1 MNNSISKLKLDINSV
16 KELVKV
22 ALKED
27 INTGD
32 LTTDNLI
39 PDNINVTANLKVK
52 ANGIIAGLSVAE
64 VVLKLLD
71 PEIIWEPLMDDGD
84 KVESGKIIANFN
96 GSYKAILTGERTV
109 LNFLQRISGIATQ
122 TNKYV
127 NALKGLKTIIL
138 DTRKTVPGHRIL
150 DKYAVKMGGGT
161 NHRFG
166 LFDLVMIKDNHI
178 KIAGGI
184 SNAVLEIKAKVES
197 TIKIEVETSILEEV
211 EEAIKT
217 DVDIIMLDNMS
228 IDQMRKAVKL
238 IDGKVLTEASGNI
251 TLESVRKIAETGV
264 DFISV
269 GELTHSVKALD
280 IGLYILDN

>member
-16 KELVKV
+16 KELVKT

-27 INTGD
+27 IKTGD

-39 PDNINVTANLKVK
+39 PDNVNVKANLKVK

-96 GSYKAILTGERTV
+96 GSYKAILTGERTA
-109 LNFLQRISGIATQ
+109 LNFLQRMSGIATQ

-127 NALKGLKTIIL
+127 KALVGLKTKIL

-150 DKYAVKMGGGT
+150 DKYAVKIGGGT

-197 TIKIEVETSILEEV
+197 TIKIEVETSMLEEV
-211 EEAIKT
+211 EEAINT

>member
-1 MNNSISKLKLDINSV
+1 MNNSISKMKLDINSV

-27 INTGD
+27 INNGD

-71 PEIIWEPLMDDGD
+71 PEIIWEPLLDDGD
-84 KVESGKIIANFN
+84 KVESGKIIATFN

>member
-127 NALKGLKTIIL
+127 NVLKGLKTIIL

>member
-27 INTGD
+27 MNTGD

-39 PDNINVTANLKVK
+39 SDNINVTANLEVK

>member
-16 KELVKV
+16 KELVKA

-52 ANGIIAGLSVAE
+52 ANGIIAGFSVAE
-64 VVLKLLD
+64 VVFKLLD
-71 PEIIWEPLMDDGD
+71 PDIIWEPLMDDGD

-96 GSYKAILTGERTV
+96 GSYKAILKGERTA

-127 NALKGLKTIIL
+127 KALNGLKTIIL

-184 SNAVLEIKAKVES
+184 SNAVIEIKAKIEN
-197 TIKIEVETSILEEV
+197 TIKIEVETSMLEEV
-211 EEAIKT
+211 EEAINT

-228 IDQMRKAVKL
+228 IDQMKKAVKL
-238 IDGKVLTEASGNI
+238 IDGKVLTEASGNV

-280 IGLYILDN
+280 IGLYIIDN